1 MPGKRHDSAFIGLGG
16 TLQTMTENDSGSQFN
31 DADLLAYLD
40 GEVDPEVA
48 SQIERS
54 PAARER
60 AEELARLQ
68 SRLTARLYRM
78 ECPKSETLGEY
89 HLGLLSQSKSIEVAK
104 HLLECPHCVRELD
117 QLRGYLSE
125 RAFPLKPD
133 PFKGIKVLIARWV
146 REKGGSQST
155 GELAFAPALAML
167 RGSSQGPLSL
177 EADGILIILDIQ
189 PAAEERVTILGQVA
203 ADEQDLWTGSTIEV
217 RQEGVGQCTA
227 VVDDLGAFSCGELS
241 PGQAEL
247 LLISKSGTIV
257 LANIEIII

>member
-1 MPGKRHDSAFIGLGG
+1 MPGKRPDSSFIGLGG

-89 HLGLLSQSKSIEVAK
+89 HLGLLPQSESIDVAK
-104 HLLECPHCVRELD
+104 HLLECPHCTRELD
-117 QLRGYLSE
+117 QLRDYLSE

-146 REKGGSQST
+146 REKGGSHST
-155 GELAFAPALAML
+155 GELAFAPAFAML
-167 RGSSQGPLSL
+167 RGSSQGPVSL

-189 PAAEERVTILGQVA
+189 PAATERVTILGQVA

-217 RQEGVGQCTA
+217 RQEGVQICTA

-247 LLISKSGTIV
+247 LLISKSGTVV

>member
-1 MPGKRHDSAFIGLGG
+1 MPEKRPDSSFIGLGG
-16 TLQTMTENDSGSQFN
+16 TLQTMTENDSGSHFT

-60 AEELARLQ
+60 AEELARIQ
-68 SRLTARLYRM
+68 SRLTARFYRL
-78 ECPKSETLGEY
+78 ECPKSEILGEY
-89 HLGLLSQSKSIEVAK
+89 HLGLLSQRQSIDVAK
-104 HLLECPHCVRELD
+104 HLLECPHCTRELD
-117 QLRGYLSE
+117 QLTDYLSE
-125 RAFPLKPD
+125 RPD

-146 REKGGSQST
+146 GEKGGGPST
-155 GELAFAPALAML
+155 GEVAFAPAFAML
-167 RGSSQGPLSL
+167 RGSSQVPVSL

-189 PAAEERVTILGQVA
+189 PAATERATILGQVA

-217 RQEGVGQCTA
+217 RQEGVQICTA

-241 PGQAEL
+241 TGQAEL
-247 LLISKSGTIV
+247 LLISKSGTVV

>member
-54 PAARER
+54 PADRER

-89 HLGLLSQSKSIEVAK
+89 HLGLLPQSESIDVAK
-104 HLLECPHCVRELD
+104 HLLECPHCARELV
-117 QLRGYLSE
+117 QLRDFLSE
-125 RAFPLKPD
+125 RALPLEPE

-146 REKGGSQST
+146 GEKGGSLSN
-155 GELAFAPALAML
+155 GELAFAPAFAML
-167 RGSSQGPLSL
+167 RGSSQGPVSL
-177 EADGILIILDIQ
+177 QADGILIILDIQ
-189 PAAEERVTILGQVA
+189 PTTEERVTIQGQVA

-217 RQEGVGQCTA
+217 RQEGVGQCTT
-227 VVDDLGAFSCGELS
+227 VVDDLGGFRCGELS

-247 LLISKSGTIV
+247 LLISNSGTVV